1 MTLREQIA
9 TLGIRLRLAAG
20 VLTRRKHVS
29 WGQYAWLDIKALLKT
44 RGAPLD
50 ARCVVF
56 DAGANRGQTA
66 KEIRRWL
73 PRVELHCFEPVPETF
88 QRLRANVNDAML
100 HPYGLGRRVGMH
112 RMDRAANDLTSRVL
126 QDSDV
131 EDDPSLFIDVSLS
144 TVDAEL
150 EKHGLDRLDVLKVDV
165 EGQEI
170 AVLEGADRAL
180 SEGRIDLIL
189 IEARFGSAGA
199 SWHIPLEDILKHLE
213 PRGFRTMAA
222 YTHATW
228 LDTGIND
235 ADVLLMRVE
244 GQPHTYL
251 RSPLVAIS

>member
-1 MTLREQIA
+1 MA
-9 TLGIRLRLAAG
+9 TLGIRFRLAAG
-20 VLTRRKHVS
+20 VLTRRKYVS
-29 WGQYAWLDIKALLKT
+29 WGQHAWLDIRALLKV

-73 PRVELHCFEPVPETF
+73 PRVELHCFEPAPETF

-112 RMDRAANDLTSRVL
+112 RMDRSGSDLMSRVL
-126 QDSDV
+126 KDSSV
-131 EDDPSLFIDVSLS
+131 EDDPSSVIDVELS

-150 EKHGLDRLDVLKVDV
+150 EKHGLERLAVLKVDV
-165 EGQEI
+165 EGHEI

-180 SEGRIDLIL
+180 KEGRIDLIL
-189 IEARFGSAGA
+189 LEARFGSSGGC
-199 SWHIPLEDILKHLE
+199 WQTPLRDILEHLE
-213 PRGFRTMAA
+213 PRGFRAMAT

-228 LDTGIND
+228 LDIGIND

-251 RSPLVAIS
+251 RSPLVAFS

>member
-44 RGAPLD
+44 RDAPLD
-50 ARCVVF
+50 GRCVVF

-73 PRVELHCFEPVPETF
+73 PRVDLHCFEPVPETF
-88 QRLRANVNDAML
+88 QQLRANVEDAML
-100 HPYGLGRRVGMH
+100 HPYGLASRVGTH
-112 RMDRAANDLTSRVL
+112 RMDVSGNDLVSRVL
-126 QDSDV
+126 KDSSV
-131 EDDPSLFIDVSLS
+131 EDDPSSVIEVELS
-144 TVDAEL
+144 TVDAEM
-150 EKHGLDRLDVLKVDV
+150 EKHGLDRLHVLKVDV
-165 EGQEI
+165 EGHEI
-170 AVLEGADRAL
+170 SVLEGADRAL

-189 IEARFGSAGA
+189 LEVRFGSSGGP
-199 SWHIPLEDILKHLE
+199 WQTPLEDILEHLE

-228 LDTGIND
+228 LDSGIND

-244 GQPHTYL
+244 GQPHAYL
-251 RSPLVAIS
+251 RSPLVAFS

>member
-1 MTLREQIA
+1 MA
-9 TLGIRLRLAAG
+9 TLGIRFRLAAG
-20 VLTRRKHVS
+20 VLTRRKYVS
-29 WGQYAWLDIKALLKT
+29 WGQHAWLDIRALLQA
-44 RGAPLD
+44 RGGPLD

-73 PRVELHCFEPVPETF
+73 PRVELHCFEPAPETF

-112 RMDRAANDLTSRVL
+112 RMDRSGSDLTSRVL
-126 QDSDV
+126 KDSSV
-131 EDDPSLFIDVSLS
+131 EDDPSSVIDVELS

-150 EKHGLDRLDVLKVDV
+150 EKHGLERLAVLKVDV
-165 EGQEI
+165 EGHEI

-180 SEGRIDLIL
+180 NEGRIDLIL
-189 IEARFGSAGA
+189 LEARFGSSGGC
-199 SWHIPLEDILKHLE
+199 WQTPLRDILEHLE
-213 PRGFRTMAA
+213 PRGFRAMAT

-228 LDTGIND
+228 LDIGIND

-251 RSPLVAIS
+251 RSPLVAFS